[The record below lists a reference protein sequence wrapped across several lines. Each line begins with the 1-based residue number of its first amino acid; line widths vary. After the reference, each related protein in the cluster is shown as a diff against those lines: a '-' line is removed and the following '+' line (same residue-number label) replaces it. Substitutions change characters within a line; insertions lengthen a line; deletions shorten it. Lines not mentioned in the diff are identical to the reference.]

1 MLTPLHSTPLS
12 LLLLQKHKFEEEDYR
27 GDRFKDHKGE
37 VRGNNDLLN
46 LTQPQAILDIHRK
59 YLEAGAEIVETNT
72 FNGTSISQADYGM
85 EHLVYEINK
94 VW

>member
-1 MLTPLHSTPLS
+1 M
-12 LLLLQKHKFEEEDYR
+12 
-27 GDRFKDHKGE
+27 
-37 VRGNNDLLN
+37 RGNNDLLN